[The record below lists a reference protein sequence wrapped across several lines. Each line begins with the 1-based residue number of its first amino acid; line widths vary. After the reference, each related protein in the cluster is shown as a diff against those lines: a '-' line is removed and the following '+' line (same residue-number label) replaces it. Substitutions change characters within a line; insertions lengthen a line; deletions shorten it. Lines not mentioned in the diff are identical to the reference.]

1 MEKEELKQRCLDA
14 IDANRDLIIQLGDD
28 VYKTP
33 ELGYKEFKTT
43 ERMIKAFQEI
53 GEEPETEIAY
63 TGCKVSTP
71 KKGNTRIAVIGD
83 SLDAKLYLGFEI
95 LNRVL
100 FDAPGAPVKKALMDA
115 QIGKDIQS
123 IDVRQKFIGVL
134 SDETAVGHND
144 GFQSGFMQQ
153 LGSVP
158 NKLKTHSWFVIGKC
172 NTDVSR
178 FLPAQINC

>member
-71 KKGNTRIAVIGD
+71 KKGNTRIDRRTGCD
-83 SLDAKLYLGFEI
+83 WMSFPSQCESG
-95 LNRVL
+95 NRRGTCLRSSCTACRSVWMCDWS
-100 FDAPGAPVKKALMDA
+100 FK
-115 QIGKDIQS
+115 I
-123 IDVRQKFIGVL
+123 R
-134 SDETAVGHND
+134 SDEGTGW
-144 GFQSGFMQQ
+144 SG
-153 LGSVP
+153 
-158 NKLKTHSWFVIGKC
+158 
-172 NTDVSR
+172 
-178 FLPAQINC
+178 

>member
-71 KKGNTRIAVIGD
+71 KKGNIRIAVIGE
-83 SLDAKLYLGFEI
+83 LDC
-95 LNRVL
+95 
-100 FDAPGAPVKKALMDA
+100 
-115 QIGKDIQS
+115 IQ
-123 IDVRQKFIGVL
+123 
-134 SDETAVGHND
+134 
-144 GFQSGFMQQ
+144 
-153 LGSVP
+153 
-158 NKLKTHSWFVIGKC
+158 
-172 NTDVSR
+172 
-178 FLPAQINC
+178 

>member
-71 KKGNTRIAVIGD
+71 KKGNTRIAVIGE
-83 SLDAKLYLGFEI
+83 LDMY
-95 LNRVL
+95 
-100 FDAPGAPVKKALMDA
+100 PVQRTSGQYARRKCSCLRSSCTACRSVWMCDWSFK
-115 QIGKDIQS
+115 I
-123 IDVRQKFIGVL
+123 R
-134 SDETAVGHND
+134 SDEGTGW
-144 GFQSGFMQQ
+144 SG
-153 LGSVP
+153 
-158 NKLKTHSWFVIGKC
+158 
-172 NTDVSR
+172 
-178 FLPAQINC
+178 

>member
-63 TGCKVSTP
+63 TGWEYKNCCDRRA
-71 KKGNTRIAVIGD
+71 G
-83 SLDAKLYLGFEI
+83 LY
-95 LNRVL
+95 
-100 FDAPGAPVKKALMDA
+100 PVQRTSGQYARRKCSCLRSSCTACRSVWMCDWSFK
-115 QIGKDIQS
+115 I
-123 IDVRQKFIGVL
+123 R
-134 SDETAVGHND
+134 SDEGTGW
-144 GFQSGFMQQ
+144 SG
-153 LGSVP
+153 
-158 NKLKTHSWFVIGKC
+158 
-172 NTDVSR
+172 
-178 FLPAQINC
+178 